1 MKNKI
6 LKMLAIGLAL
16 TSIVSCEDWKLL
28 DEHPKKI
35 DATTFMSN
43 ADEVQSVINSIYS
56 QMERDAGFGRYL
68 SILPEAMADY
78 AYGRGNYNT
87 S

>member
-56 QMERDAGFGRYL
+56 
-68 SILPEAMADY
+68 
-78 AYGRGNYNT
+78 
-87 S
+87 

>member
-35 DATTFMSN
+35 DANTFMSN
-43 ADEVQSVINSIYS
+43 SYELQSDINSI
-56 QMERDAGFGRYL
+56 E
-68 SILPEAMADY
+68 
-78 AYGRGNYNT
+78 
-87 S
+87 